1 MLLPSAF
8 TIAMLGAIESLL
20 SSATVADGVT
30 GARTNSNTELIGQG
44 IANMVVP
51 VFGGIPVTGA
61 IARTMTNITNGGRT
75 PVAGLIHA
83 VVLLAIFL
91 FAMPVHQ
98 FCADGMSGSRSG
110 DGELQHERMAH
121 GGRNVQ

>member
-1 MLLPSAF
+1 
-8 TIAMLGAIESLL
+8 
-20 SSATVADGVT
+20 
-30 GARTNSNTELIGQG
+30 
-44 IANMVVP
+44 MVVP

-91 FAMPVHQ
+91 FAMPLIN

-110 DGELQHERMAH
+110 DGELTT
-121 GGRNVQ
+121 

>member
-20 SSATVADGVT
+20 SATVADGVT

-91 FAMPVHQ
+91 FAMPQ
-98 FCADGMSGSRSG
+98 IGR
-110 DGELQHERMAH
+110 AH
-121 GGRNVQ
+121 V